1 MSRFVARALV
11 FVVAAASTG
20 GAALAQAPAPP
31 VPPTILVPP
40 TDRVPPVVVVPPVI
54 VGSPIVIDPIVI
66 FPPRSGGL
74 LKVCKVGGP
83 GIPVGTPFT
92 VTAGGNTF
100 TVPSGP
106 APGGTCV
113 VGPSFPVGTHV
124 TVAETIPAG
133 ILVSSIAVA
142 PSVRLDGP
150 PNTASGSANI
160 TIGSGVTEVTFTNKR
175 TGFLEI
181 CKTGEVQGNFSFS
194 VNPGDL
200 GPYVVPAGACSPAIE
215 VAAGVVTIHELPST
229 GSAMSGCTTIPPA
242 QQGAC
247 NLDAQ
252 ISTVT
257 VAPGD
262 ISTMTIAF
270 IANKKIDVSLDKKF
284 TSGPT
289 RGTGAFTLLVK
300 NEGAPIAAGTI
311 IKITDP
317 VPLGVTL
324 TGFGGTSGTNWSCT
338 PAFSVTGPATLTC
351 SYTGT
356 GIIASGAVLPALI
369 LNATLA
375 ADGSQTG
382 IYGNCATV
390 ALSTAAG
397 PVTEGNTANNRACAV
412 TQVIN
417 PAGCETGKCPQPQ
430 AVCKQ
435 DVLFVV
441 DNSRSIG
448 GGLSTV
454 TNAISKF
461 LQPMQNKGGSA
472 NIFSFNG
479 GYGTNTPSWNQITTG
494 TNGWVPVTNSN
505 WSALANVTSL
515 GGSRT
520 DWDDALKHASTV
532 APTAPLVPPLVLFLT
547 DGKPTAYVD
556 NTTGMEIDATNT
568 SVTAATEAVQ
578 WINAIR
584 AAGSPIIAI
593 GFGPDVSSGYIDAAF
608 TGNISGPGS
617 INFETSSVI
626 KMESVNNLSGVM
638 EALGNQMCGTLSL
651 NKRGG
656 GYFQHVI
663 QSGTPLSIND
673 NVTFSIDITNN
684 SGITAMN
691 SVVVQDKVQSVLSSV
706 TLATGSP
713 TAGSATI
720 MPVLGNANLITWQ
733 IPTLAPRQTA
743 TLSFSGKF
751 SKIYT
756 ARITES
762 FLNYAQVTGA
772 ANYNATDLNSMDQD
786 NGPVREVDESVAGFT
801 EDIIPPPVDT
811 CLPAD
816 RPVECYVR
824 VSKVRKFPGAEDGS
838 CTSLPTGSA
847 PANPCTFT
855 IDVTILP
862 TYVPTGSV
870 VNFMDTYTVNGTST
884 SVPLNPVA
892 PATMCPTPP
901 ATVPFTCSHGSTTNF
916 SGDLTIMIPVG
927 QNGPKSNC
935 FTVTIPSLNVSR
947 QACVAF

>member
-1 MSRFVARALV
+1 
-11 FVVAAASTG
+11 
-20 GAALAQAPAPP
+20 
-31 VPPTILVPP
+31 
-40 TDRVPPVVVVPPVI
+40 
-54 VGSPIVIDPIVI
+54 
-66 FPPRSGGL
+66 
-74 LKVCKVGGP
+74 
-83 GIPVGTPFT
+83 
-92 VTAGGNTF
+92 
-100 TVPSGP
+100 
-106 APGGTCV
+106 V

-124 TVAETIPAG
+124 TVAETIPPG

-142 PSVRLDGP
+142 PSGRLDGP
-150 PNTASGSANI
+150 PNLAGGSANI
-160 TIGSGVTEVTFTNKR
+160 TIGTGVTEVTIINKH

-194 VNPGDL
+194 VNPGGL
-200 GPYVVPAGACSPAIE
+200 GPFAVPAGACSPAIE
-215 VAAGVVTIHELPST
+215 VAAGDVTIHELPSA
-229 GSAMSGCTTIPPA
+229 GSAMSGCTTIPPT
-242 QQGAC
+242 QQGTC
-247 NLDAQ
+247 NLGAQ

-300 NEGAPIAAGTI
+300 NEGAPIAAGTV

-324 TGFGGTSGTNWSCT
+324 TGFGGNSGTNWSCT

-351 SYTGT
+351 TYTGT
-356 GIIASGAVLPALI
+356 GIIASGAVLPALV

-417 PAGCETGKCPQPQ
+417 QSDCDIVKCPKPQ
-430 AVCKQ
+430 AVCRQ

-448 GGLSTV
+448 DGLSTV
-454 TNAISKF
+454 TNAIGKF

-472 NIFSFNG
+472 NIFSFNNG
-479 GYGTNTPSWNQITTG
+479 GIGTNNPSWNQITTG

-505 WSALANVTSL
+505 WSTLANVTSL
-515 GGSRT
+515 GGTRT

-532 APTAPLVPPLVLFLT
+532 GPTAQLVPPLVLFLT

-556 NTTGMEIDATNT
+556 NTSGLEIDATST

-584 AAGSPIIAI
+584 TAGSPIIAI
-593 GFGPDVSSGYIDAAF
+593 GFGPEVSSGYIDAAF
-608 TGNISGPGS
+608 TGNVSGPGS

-626 KMESVNNLSGVM
+626 KMESVNSLPGVM

-656 GYFQHVI
+656 GFFQHVI
-663 QSGTPLSIND
+663 QPGTPLNVGD

-684 SGITAMN
+684 SGTTAVN
-691 SVVVQDKVQSVLSSV
+691 NVAVQDKVQNVLSGV

-720 MPVLGNANLITWQ
+720 APVTGNANLITWQ

-743 TLSFSGKF
+743 TLSFSGTF

-756 ARITES
+756 APAAQTS
-762 FLNYAQVTGA
+762 YANYAQVTAA
-772 ANYNATDLNSMDQD
+772 ANYNATVLNSMDQD
-786 NGPVREVDESVAGFT
+786 NGPVREVDESVAFFT
-801 EDIIPPPVDT
+801 EQIIPPPVDG
-811 CLPAD
+811 CLPAN
-816 RPVECYVR
+816 RPPQCYVN
-824 VSKVRKFPGAEDGS
+824 VSKVRKFPGAEDSS
-838 CTSLPTGSA
+838 CTSSSTGG
-847 PANPCTFT
+847 PNPCTFT
-855 IDVTILP
+855 ISVSISP
-862 TYVPTGSV
+862 TYVPAGSA
-870 VNFMDTYTVNGTST
+870 VNFADTYTVNGTST
-884 SVPLNPVA
+884 TVPLNPLA
-892 PATMCPTPP
+892 PASMCPTATP

-916 SGDLTIMIPVG
+916 SGDLTIMIPAG
-927 QNGPKSNC
+927 QSGPKSNC
-935 FTVTIPSLNVSR
+935 FTVTIPSLNVSQ